1 MMDRDTIEEI
11 AQVLQQ
17 IFGEDTVIYAENQ
30 PNGFKEPS
38 FYVRN
43 TYTNA
48 NYELA
53 GYQFIKQNF
62 QVIYF
67 ASEENANE
75 QLVDVSNKLLAGFQ
89 YVGNDLALGKTCTV
103 DSTERTLDFQF
114 FLQRR
119 YSTEEDDSEKMK
131 GLDYNGRTK

>member
-17 IFGEDTVIYAENQ
+17 SFGEDTVIYAETQ

-43 TYTNA
+43 TYNKA
-48 NYELA
+48 DYELA
-53 GYQFIKQNF
+53 VYQFIKQNF

-89 YVGNDLALGKTCTV
+89 YVGQDLALGKTCTA
-103 DSTERTLDFQF
+103 DSTERTLDLQF

-119 YSTEEDDSEKMK
+119 YATEEDDSEKMK